1 MKESVIPKKLSD
13 ELEDVA
19 KVYNSKSG
27 MVVYPDSFSKLRT
40 EIMKVCNEKQIAEKH
55 ILELIA
61 DKGKLIDEVNELKQK
76 NDELEKDLIENQ
88 SDCEMCDIKAK
99 QIIRLLLSKEMHNP
113 FEVLKI
119 REQAEEFIKE

>member
-1 MKESVIPKKLSD
+1 MKESVIPKKLLD

-27 MVVYPDSFSKLRT
+27 MVVYPDSLSKLRT

-61 DKGKLIDEVNELKQK
+61 DKGRLTDRVK
-76 NDELEKDLIENQ
+76 ELETQIEKMKCCANCKHQ
-88 SDCEMCDIKAK
+88 CSFLFQDEIDCAK
-99 QIIRLLLSKEMHNP
+99 NGLPKW
-113 FEVLKI
+113 EVK
-119 REQAEEFIKE
+119 